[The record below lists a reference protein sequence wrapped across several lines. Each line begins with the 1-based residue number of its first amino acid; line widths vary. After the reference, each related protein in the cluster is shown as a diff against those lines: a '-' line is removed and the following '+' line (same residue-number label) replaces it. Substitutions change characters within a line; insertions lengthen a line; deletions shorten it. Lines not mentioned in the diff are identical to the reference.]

1 MKGAPQRQ
9 EGAKLAYEKYVLGG
23 TVFSRVQ
30 RSKRQPCLDSVT
42 SSELSTGAQTLAL
55 SAPQFQSSGTFSVS
69 GSAVRQF
76 SNGQV
81 RCIVDKGLIFM
92 ALGSISPQISPYLVT
107 GFEDSV
113 KAGVAPVPRPPASC
127 SQGYYALMSINN

>member
-1 MKGAPQRQ
+1 MKGAPQHQ

-69 GSAVRQF
+69 GSAVRQKF

-92 ALGSISPQISPYLVT
+92 ALGSISPQISP
-107 GFEDSV
+107 
-113 KAGVAPVPRPPASC
+113 
-127 SQGYYALMSINN
+127 